1 MGGWTKGALRLG
13 AAAAALA
20 AAPAAAQD
28 RSDDNA
34 VTQAEDAFGISV
46 GRESLGIYSPGN
58 ARGFSPTQAGNVR
71 IEGLYFDPA
80 YSLTSLVADSVS
92 IKVGLSAQSYPFA
105 APSGIVDFSLRRPAT
120 KAGQSII
127 LDSDSFGSYGI
138 ELDGSQP
145 VSSTLSIGYGGSFG
159 HTEYPDGT
167 DGQHYS
173 GALIGSWKPA
183 AAIEIVPFWTL
194 SKDYTDEA
202 GPYYIPAGDYLPP
215 QPEQRRFA
223 GPEWADFEYVASN
236 HGALAI
242 LTPAENWEIR
252 AGGFRSIFDSHASY
266 TNLLLDVRPDGSA
279 DRLIIADP
287 RTQERSLSGEL
298 RVTRRFSEGP
308 RLHTI
313 HVSVRGRDSNSE
325 YDGSDEIDLGPTQ
338 IGEPV
343 TAPKPDFTFG
353 PLSEDKVRQ
362 VNYGV
367 AYEGR
372 WKGVGE
378 LGFGISKA
386 DYRKTTLYPDTAP
399 IVAESHPWIYNATAA
414 AYLTSKVALYAGYAR
429 GLEESGVAPPNAV
442 NRNQP
447 LPAIIT
453 SQRDAGFRWLVTDKI
468 KLIAGVFD
476 LRKPYFGY
484 DATGRYTRIG
494 TIKSRGIET
503 SLSGAL
509 TSRLDLV
516 AGGVFLR
523 PRVVEDVATEAVIGK
538 RPVGLPSH
546 IVNLNLNW
554 RTPIAKGLS
563 FDISAV
569 HRGKTPATTDNAV
582 FVPARATVNLGARY
596 GFKLAGNDA
605 LLRVQVANVFD
616 EQGFST
622 AGPGIYAAN
631 AGRYLSG
638 YLAVDF

>member
-1 MGGWTKGALRLG
+1 MGGRNRCALCLG
-13 AAAAALA
+13 VAAMLA
-20 AAPAAAQD
+20 AMPAAAQD

-46 GRESLGIYSPGN
+46 GRESLGIYSSGN

-80 YSLTSLVADSVS
+80 YPLTSLVADSVS

-105 APSGIVDFSLRRPAT
+105 APSGIVDFSLRRPGG
-120 KAGQSII
+120 KAGQS
-127 LDSDSFGSYGI
+127 LLADADSFGSYAI
-138 ELDGSQP
+138 ELDGVQPLSQ
-145 VSSTLSIGYGGSFG
+145 SLSVGYGGSFG
-159 HTEYPDGT
+159 HSEYADGA
-167 DGQHYS
+167 DSMHAS
-173 GALIGSWKPA
+173 GALIASWKPSA
-183 AAIEIVPFWTL
+183 AVELVPFWTA
-194 SKDYTDEA
+194 SKSWADEA
-202 GPYYIPAGDYLPP
+202 APYYIPAGDFLPP
-215 QPEQRRFA
+215 QPEQRHFD
-223 GPEWADFEYVASN
+223 GPEWADSEYIAGN
-236 HGALAI
+236 QGLLAI
-242 LTPAENWEIR
+242 VTPAKDWEVR
-252 AGGFRSIFDSHASY
+252 AGGFRSVFDSRARY
-266 TNLLLDVRPDGSA
+266 TNLLLDVQPDGSA
-279 DRLIIADP
+279 YQIIIADP
-287 RTQERSLSGEL
+287 RTEARSLSGEL
-298 RVTRRFSEGP
+298 RVTRRLTEGP
-308 RLHTI
+308 RLHMI
-313 HVSVRGRDSNSE
+313 HVSVRARDSRSE
-325 YDGSDEIDLGPTQ
+325 YDGSDELDIGPVR

-343 TAPKPDFTFG
+343 TAGPPDFTFG

-378 LGFGISKA
+378 IGFGISRA
-386 DYRKTTLYPDTAP
+386 DYRKTTLYPETAP

-414 AYLTSKVALYAGYAR
+414 AYATGKLALYAGYAR

-453 SQRDAGFRWLVTDKI
+453 SQRDAGFRWFVSDKI

-484 DATGRYTRIG
+484 EAGGRYTRIG

-503 SLSGAL
+503 SLSGSL
-509 TSRLDLV
+509 TPRLYVV
-516 AGGVFLR
+516 AGGVFLDAG
-523 PRVVEDVATEAVIGK
+523 VVEDVATVAEIGK

-554 RTPIAKGLS
+554 RAPIAKGLS
-563 FDISAV
+563 FDLSAV
-569 HRGKTPATTDNAV
+569 HRGRTPATTDNAV

-596 GFKLAGNDA
+596 QFKLAGNDA
-605 LLRVQVANVFD
+605 LLRVQIINLFD
-616 EQGFST
+616 ERGFYT
-622 AGPGIYAAN
+622 AGPGIYAPN

>member
-1 MGGWTKGALRLG
+1 MGGRITGAMRLG
-13 AAAAALA
+13 AIAAALTA
-20 AAPAAAQD
+20 MPAAAQE

-34 VTQAEDAFGISV
+34 VTQADDAFGISV

-58 ARGFSPTQAGNVR
+58 ARGFSPTAAGNVR
-71 IEGLYFDPA
+71 IEGLYFDPV
-80 YSLTSLVADSVS
+80 YSLTSILAESVS

-105 APSGIVDFSLRRPAT
+105 APSGIVDFSLRRPAA
-120 KAGQSII
+120 KAGQSLL

-145 VSSTLSIGYGGSFG
+145 LSSTLAIGYGGSFG

-173 GALIGSWKPA
+173 GALIARWKPLA
-183 AAIEIVPFWTL
+183 DIEIVPFWTT
-194 SKDYTDEA
+194 SKAYTDEA
-202 GPYYIPAGDYLPP
+202 GPYYIPAGKHLPP
-215 QPEQRRFA
+215 QPEQRHFD
-223 GPEWADFEYVASN
+223 GPDWADFNYIGGN
-236 HGALAI
+236 HGVLAI
-242 LTPAENWEIR
+242 VTPAENWDVR
-252 AGGFRSIFDSHASY
+252 AGVFRSVYDSHASY

-279 DRLIIADP
+279 DRLVIADP
-287 RTQERSLSGEL
+287 RSQARSVSGEV
-298 RVTRRFSEGP
+298 RVTRLFAEGP

-313 HVSVRGRDSNSE
+313 HLSVRGRNSLNE
-325 YDGSDEIDLGPTQ
+325 YGGSDEIDLGPTH

-353 PLSEDKVRQ
+353 EVSQDKVRQ
-362 VNYGV
+362 LSYGI

-378 LGFGISKA
+378 LGFGVSKA

-399 IVAESHPWIYNATAA
+399 IVAHSHPWIYNATAA
-414 AYLTSKVALYAGYAR
+414 AYATGKLAFYAGYAR

-484 DATGRYTRIG
+484 DSTGRYTRIG

-503 SLSGAL
+503 SFSGAL
-509 TSRLDLV
+509 TPRLNLV
-516 AGGVFLR
+516 AGGVFLK
-523 PRVVEDVATEAVIGK
+523 PRVAENVASDTAIGK

-554 RTPIAKGLS
+554 KTPIAKGLS

-569 HRGKTPATTDNAV
+569 HRGRTPATTDNAV
-582 FVPARATVNLGARY
+582 FVPPRATVNLGARY
-596 GFKLAGNDA
+596 LFKLSGHDA
-605 LLRVQVANVFD
+605 LFRVQLVNLFD
-616 EQGFST
+616 RQGFST

-638 YLAVDF
+638 YFAMDF